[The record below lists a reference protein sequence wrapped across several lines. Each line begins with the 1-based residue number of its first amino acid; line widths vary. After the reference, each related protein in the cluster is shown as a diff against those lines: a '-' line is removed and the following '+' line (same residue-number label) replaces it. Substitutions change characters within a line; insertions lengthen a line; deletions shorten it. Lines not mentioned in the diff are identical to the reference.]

1 MFSSSTMSVGGIS
14 VFNLHITNYLEGNL
28 IFILPSTYIP
38 RKGEKI
44 CFDENFYI
52 VSDVIHNVTCGLK
65 DNPKI
70 TKIKVEVEE
79 Y

>member
-1 MFSSSTMSVGGIS
+1 MHSSNTISVGGTS
-14 VFNLHITNYLEGNL
+14 MYNLHITNYLEGNL
-28 IFILPSTYIP
+28 IFILPSTYVP

-44 CFDENFYI
+44 CFDDNFYI
-52 VSDVIHNVTCGLK
+52 VSDVIYDVTCGLS
-65 DNPKI
+65 DHPRM